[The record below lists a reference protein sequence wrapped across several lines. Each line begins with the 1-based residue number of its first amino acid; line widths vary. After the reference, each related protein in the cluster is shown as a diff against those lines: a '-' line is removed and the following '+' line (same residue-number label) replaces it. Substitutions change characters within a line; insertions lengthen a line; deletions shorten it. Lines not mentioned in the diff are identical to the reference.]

1 MAVLLELKEKIKRI
15 YGRYNMYIVPA
26 AKFLI
31 TLVAMLMLD
40 SSIGYVS
47 VLKSPLIAILIAII
61 CAFMPAG
68 FMVVCLSMVLVVHL
82 YSISAEFALVTLC
95 LILIMYL
102 LYFRLA
108 SKTGYLIVITAM
120 LCCIKLPYLAPIAL
134 GLTIGLP
141 AAVPVG
147 FGTIIYYI
155 VKTASDYEAA
165 ITGQSAS
172 NTVQKFTFIVDGFL
186 NNKDMILLLFVMV
199 ITVIVVS
206 IIRRMAI
213 DNAWNVA
220 IVAGALLEFV
230 FVIIGKLALSAS
242 LNIIV
247 AIIGILLSVVIAYI
261 CEVVFFNLDYKRTE
275 FVQYEDDEY
284 YYYVK
289 AVPKVNLVNEDLRV
303 KRINAQKAHN
313 TDDINSRRSS
323 RQTTRPSKRDFE
335 GDDDSTQI

>member
-82 YSISAEFALVTLC
+82 YAISAEFALVTLC

-147 FGTIIYYI
+147 FGTSIYYI

-220 IVAGALLEFV
+220 IVAEALLEFV

-335 GDDDSTQI
+335 DDDDSTQI

>member
-108 SKTGYLIVITAM
+108 SKTGYLIIITAM

-134 GLTIGLP
+134 GLTIGLS
-141 AAVPVG
+141 AAIPVG

-230 FVIIGKLALSAS
+230 FVIIGKLELSAS

-303 KRINAQKAHN
+303 KRINAQKARN

-335 GDDDSTQI
+335 DDDDSTQI

>member
-1 MAVLLELKEKIKRI
+1 
-15 YGRYNMYIVPA
+15 
-26 AKFLI
+26 
-31 TLVAMLMLD
+31 
-40 SSIGYVS
+40 
-47 VLKSPLIAILIAII
+47 
-61 CAFMPAG
+61 
-68 FMVVCLSMVLVVHL
+68 
-82 YSISAEFALVTLC
+82 
-95 LILIMYL
+95 
-102 LYFRLA
+102 
-108 SKTGYLIVITAM
+108 
-120 LCCIKLPYLAPIAL
+120 
-134 GLTIGLP
+134 
-141 AAVPVG
+141 
-147 FGTIIYYI
+147 
-155 VKTASDYEAA
+155 
-165 ITGQSAS
+165 
-172 NTVQKFTFIVDGFL
+172 
-186 NNKDMILLLFVMV
+186 MILLLFVMV

-289 AVPKVNLVNEDLRV
+289 AVPKLNLVNEDLRV

-335 GDDDSTQI
+335 DDDDSTQI

>member
-1 MAVLLELKEKIKRI
+1 
-15 YGRYNMYIVPA
+15 
-26 AKFLI
+26 
-31 TLVAMLMLD
+31 
-40 SSIGYVS
+40 
-47 VLKSPLIAILIAII
+47 
-61 CAFMPAG
+61 
-68 FMVVCLSMVLVVHL
+68 
-82 YSISAEFALVTLC
+82 
-95 LILIMYL
+95 
-102 LYFRLA
+102 
-108 SKTGYLIVITAM
+108 M
-120 LCCIKLPYLAPIAL
+120 LCCIKLAYLARIAL

-289 AVPKVNLVNEDLRV
+289 AVPKLNLVNEDLRV

-335 GDDDSTQI
+335 DDDDSTQI